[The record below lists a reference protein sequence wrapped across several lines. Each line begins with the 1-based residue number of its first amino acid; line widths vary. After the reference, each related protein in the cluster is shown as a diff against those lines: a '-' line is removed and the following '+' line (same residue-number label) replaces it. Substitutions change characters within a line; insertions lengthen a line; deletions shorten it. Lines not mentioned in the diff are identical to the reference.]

1 MICKPCQAS
10 REGPTHAFHS
20 LGCVFCGAR
29 SIQRIQ
35 RFQIPQEQ
43 KVARCRAALDRWV
56 ARGHAEAEIRRLAK
70 AVDLCTEPVDSQ
82 MQMGGIAK
90 K

>member
-1 MICKPCQAS
+1 MTCKPCQTS

-43 KVARCRAALDRWV
+43 KVARCRSALAAWV
-56 ARGHAEAEIRRLAK
+56 AQGHAEVEIRRLAK
-70 AVDLCTEPVDSQ
+70 GLDLACEPRER
-82 MQMGGIAK
+82 K
-90 K
+90 

>member
-1 MICKPCQAS
+1 MTCKPCQTS

-43 KVARCRAALDRWV
+43 KVARCRSALAAWV
-56 ARGHAEAEIRRLAK
+56 AQGHAEAEIRRLAK
-70 AVDLCTEPVDSQ
+70 AGELCTEPVDSQ
-82 MQMGGIAK
+82 MQMGGRAK

>member
-1 MICKPCQAS
+1 MTCKPCQTS

-43 KVARCRAALDRWV
+43 KVARCRSALAAWV
-56 ARGHAEAEIRRLAK
+56 AQGHAETEIRRLAK
-70 AVDLCTEPVDSQ
+70 AVDLCTEPMDSHSPKA
-82 MQMGGIAK
+82 GKGKA
-90 K
+90 

>member
-1 MICKPCQAS
+1 MTCKPCQTS

-35 RFQIPQEQ
+35 RFQLPREMIA
-43 KVARCRAALDRWV
+43 ARCRAVLDRWV
-56 ARGHAEAEIRRLAK
+56 ARGHAEAELRRLAK
-70 AVDLCTEPVDSQ
+70 AVDLCTEPMDSHSPKA
-82 MQMGGIAK
+82 GKGK
-90 K
+90 T